1 MPPIPPAWEITVD
14 FMQNAFTE
22 VGSGISY
29 ELPNDITIISSQ
41 LNEPISGSN
50 DYATVEFAA
59 KLSLTA
65 NELQGG
71 FLNNGRLC
79 EF

>member
-1 MPPIPPAWEITVD
+1 M
-14 FMQNAFTE
+14 
-22 VGSGISY
+22 
-29 ELPNDITIISSQ
+29 PNDITIISSQ

-59 KLSLTA
+59 KLNLTA
-65 NELQGG
+65 NELQG

-79 EF
+79 EAEWVGEYKNS